1 MYAWFNYSF
10 QCLKNKHVLSI
21 DEAGSLT
28 CIDFPRTFPVL
39 LIAFQVPYFQNSFVV
54 VQSLN
59 CLWPFAT
66 PWTAACQTSLSFSVS
81 QSLLKLMSIESAM
94 LSNHLILC
102 DLLLLPSIFPS
113 IKVFSN
119 ELALWFG
126 ANVLELQLHAQ
137 FFQLKFRT
145 VFL

>member
-21 DEAGSLT
+21 DETGSLT

-66 PWTAACQTSLSFSVS
+66 PWTAACQTSLSFSIS
-81 QSLLKLMSIESAM
+81 QSSLKLMSIESAM
-94 LSNHLILC
+94 LSNRLILC
-102 DLLLLPSIFPS
+102 GLLLLSSIFPS
-113 IKVFSN
+113 FKVFSN

-126 ANVLELQLHAQ
+126 AKVLELQLHAQ
-137 FFQLKFRT
+137 FCQLKFRV